1 MALTQS
7 QEQALLDMLQKW
19 TGAQERR
26 PTKPS
31 SLNSAVEKPG
41 FGWHVIGYDT
51 VSNARNLFRVP
62 VPQVGYS
69 LSRNDLSV
77 PDGGGAINWS
87 SANHLVSSRQIKSFY
102 DSEIKAPLDRHT
114 VDIARAQKKADDTL
128 SYAQG
133 IHAVVNDHDGKI
145 SQNKN
150 DIAARLN
157 GWKNN
162 LVMDFGSTPPV
173 TGAST
178 VTFNKRFK
186 GTPIVIVNFWGDI
199 GNPRFSLATS
209 NNETWGIRLSATYPG
224 VWAVIGEPA

>member
-31 SLNSAVEKPG
+31 SLNSAIEKPG
-41 FGWHVIGYDT
+41 FSWHVIGYDAVT
-51 VSNARNLFRVP
+51 NAKNLFRVP

-69 LSRNDLSV
+69 LSRNDLNV
-77 PDGGGAINWS
+77 PEGGGAINWS
-87 SANHLVSSRQIKSFY
+87 GANHLVTSKQVKSFY
-102 DSEIKAPLDRHT
+102 ESDIKAPLDKHT
-114 VDIARAQKKADDTL
+114 ADIAKAQKKADDTM

-133 IHAVVNDHDGKI
+133 IHAVVNDHGGRI
-145 SQNKN
+145 NSNAN
-150 DIAARLN
+150 AIAALPK
-157 GWKNN
+157 GWKSG
-162 LVMDFGSTPPV
+162 LVMDFGPLPNV
-173 TGAST
+173 TGVST
-178 VTFNKRFK
+178 VTFNRRFN

-199 GNPRFSLATS
+199 GNPRFSLAM
-209 NNETWGIRLSATYPG
+209 NGNEAWGIRLSATYPG

>member
-31 SLNSAVEKPG
+31 SLNAALEKPG
-41 FGWHVIGYDT
+41 FNWHVIAYDAAT
-51 VSNARNLFRVP
+51 NAKNLFRVP

-69 LSRNDLSV
+69 LSRNDLNV
-77 PDGGGAINWS
+77 PEGGGAINWS
-87 SANHLVSSRQIKSFY
+87 SANHLVSSKQIKSFY
-102 DSEIKAPLDRHT
+102 DSEIKAPLDSHAAN
-114 VDIARAQKKADDTL
+114 IARAQKKADDTM

-133 IHAVVNDHDGKI
+133 IHAVVNDLAGKI
-145 SQNKN
+145 DRNKN
-150 DIAARLN
+150 AIAALPK
-157 GWKNN
+157 GWKDG
-162 LVMDFGSTPPV
+162 LVMDFGSIPQEIGP
-173 TGAST
+173 ST
-178 VTFNKRFK
+178 VTFNRRFK
-186 GTPIVIVNFWGDI
+186 GNPIVIVNFWGDI
-199 GNPRFSLATS
+199 GNPRFSLATA